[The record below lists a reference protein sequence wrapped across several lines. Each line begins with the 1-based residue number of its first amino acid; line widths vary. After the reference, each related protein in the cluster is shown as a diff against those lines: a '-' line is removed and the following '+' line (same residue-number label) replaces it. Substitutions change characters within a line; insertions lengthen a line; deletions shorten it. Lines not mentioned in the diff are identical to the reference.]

1 MGIPSVCFP
10 LIIPGPVISC
20 PPIIRISLPS
30 GRLCRR
36 GLCLNGTPKKAQK
49 ALGFSGRNVPQNGRF
64 GTVCP
69 TWGKLYRLVISM
81 RLTRT
86 ALKINLYAQ
95 RLRRGKLAHGFDSWP
110 DCRYCES
117 GRHHRSSRPSL
128 LFHAKKRSAG

>member
-95 RLRRGKLAHGFDSWP
+95 RLRRGTGSRLRFLAGLPILRIWT
-110 DCRYCES
+110 
-117 GRHHRSSRPSL
+117 SSSEL
-128 LFHAKKRSAG
+128 ETISALPR